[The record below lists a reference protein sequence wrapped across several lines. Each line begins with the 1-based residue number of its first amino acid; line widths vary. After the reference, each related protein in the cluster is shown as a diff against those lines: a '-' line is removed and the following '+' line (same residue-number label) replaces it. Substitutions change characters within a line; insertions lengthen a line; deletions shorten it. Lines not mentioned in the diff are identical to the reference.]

1 VTQRVGNLGNLGN
14 LWIVFTLFLAIFDP
28 PPLRGDESDTM
39 PHSDLALFT
48 VVVEID
54 VAWGDMDSYGHVNNV
69 VYFRYFEN
77 VRIAYLDR
85 VGWSAS
91 KQTTGLGPILHSTSA
106 RFRKAVTY
114 PDRLQ
119 VGARVADIQSDRV
132 VFEFRLVSE
141 KLNAVACEGQGVIVS
156 YDYRADAKA
165 PIPEGIRA
173 AILELEGRK

>member
-1 VTQRVGNLGNLGN
+1 M
-14 LWIVFTLFLAIFDP
+14 AHP
-28 PPLRGDESDTM
+28 
-39 PHSDLALFT
+39 DLAAFP
-48 VVVEID
+48 VVIELD

-77 VRIAYLDR
+77 ARIAYLDR

-91 KQTTGLGPILHSTSA
+91 KERSGLGPILHSTSA

-114 PDRLQ
+114 PDHLHA
-119 VGARVADIQSDRV
+119 GARVIDIQADRV

-156 YDYRADAKA
+156 YDYCAQEKA
-165 PIPEGIRA
+165 PIPGAIRA